1 MPSTLDQILAFRRQ
15 RITGQQ
21 RARYAAFSVFTHL
34 LVIAVTWFVPDLF
47 AKPPEPFEAVSVFVV
62 PPSALGVEEP
72 PPPPPPRVEPPPPEP
87 PPPEPPP
94 PEPPPPEPPPPDV
107 PVLVEEQEQKPERKP
122 EVKPKVQ
129 PPPPPPPA
137 APPKRKGSPFGKAL
151 GASSNKATIGVE
163 DPNFT
168 YGYYLNQVV
177 GQISQNWSRPPVGS
191 EIKQA
196 LFHFRIERNGTITD
210 LRLVEPSKSDIFD
223 RKAERA
229 IEASSPLPP
238 LPKSY
243 KQSSLGINLIIK

>member
-1 MPSTLDQILAFRRQ
+1 MPSTLDQILALRRQ
-15 RITGQQ
+15 RVTGQQ
-21 RARYAAFSVFTHL
+21 RARYAAFSIATHL
-34 LVIAVTWFVPDLF
+34 LVIAVMWFVPDLF

-62 PPSALGVEEP
+62 PPAALGIEEP
-72 PPPPPPRVEPPPPEP
+72 PPTPTPEVEPPPPEP
-87 PPPEPPP
+87 PPPA
-94 PEPPPPEPPPPDV
+94 PPPPEPPPPDV
-107 PVLVEEQEQKPERKP
+107 PVLVEEEKKAERKP
-122 EVKPKVQ
+122 EKKPRAT
-129 PPPPPPPA
+129 PPPPPPA
-137 APPKRKGSPFGKAL
+137 APPKRKGSPFGKSL

-196 LFHFRIERNGTITD
+196 LFHFRIERNGTIMD
-210 LRLVEPSKSDIFD
+210 LRLVESSKSDSFD
-223 RKAERA
+223 QTAERA

-243 KQSSLGINLIIK
+243 KKSSLGINLIIK